1 MRALIVDDEA
11 RVRKAVK
18 ILVNWEQH
26 HITEV
31 LEAQSGSEAIQ
42 MIKEK
47 KPSLVIM
54 DMMMQDGDGLELM
67 SWVSEFSGH
76 IKFIVVSGHNDFDF
90 VRHTV
95 RHGGI
100 DYILKPIDADA
111 INIAVNKAVTSFLS
125 EEEERVHKYEQRIRL
140 NEIQPIYEE
149 KKLTALID
157 DPFTSELTLRRLIED
172 SVIPNHVGQAMLLL
186 LQTDPGDLPLL
197 QRFAGD
203 NELLHYALVNIC
215 NEFLHADHIG
225 TAFRYWSKPNEIV
238 ILLWRYDQVI
248 TLIDKINQGIFRTL
262 NRRMHFGISSVQK
275 FPADLSA
282 QHEEALQALCK
293 RNLLYHENNYHI
305 FSATDDN
312 LTPQSPYLSFIP
324 DEWRMAIM
332 TGRKEALAQVSKNW
346 IQGLSKLGFVSPEVL
361 ITWKSDA
368 IQFRQQIVREMTGE
382 DAEVIMKRLESKD
395 QLTPSPYPNGY
406 AFSLAAWRE
415 WVQAFMEQLLEVIIT
430 RQSREN
436 TSMNNIIKYIE
447 QHYHD
452 ELSLQEVAAKFFVSR
467 EYVSR
472 RFKQE
477 YGINFT
483 DYIGKYRIEKAK
495 LLMQN
500 QYLKLSQI
508 AEMVGF
514 HDVKYFSKVFKKQEG
529 LSPKEYRLTLP
540 EA

>member
-1 MRALIVDDEA
+1 
-11 RVRKAVK
+11 
-18 ILVNWEQH
+18 
-26 HITEV
+26 
-31 LEAQSGSEAIQ
+31 
-42 MIKEK
+42 
-47 KPSLVIM
+47 
-54 DMMMQDGDGLELM
+54 
-67 SWVSEFSGH
+67 
-76 IKFIVVSGHNDFDF
+76 
-90 VRHTV
+90 
-95 RHGGI
+95 
-100 DYILKPIDADA
+100 
-111 INIAVNKAVTSFLS
+111 
-125 EEEERVHKYEQRIRL
+125 
-140 NEIQPIYEE
+140 
-149 KKLTALID
+149 
-157 DPFTSELTLRRLIED
+157 
-172 SVIPNHVGQAMLLL
+172 
-186 LQTDPGDLPLL
+186 
-197 QRFAGD
+197 
-203 NELLHYALVNIC
+203 
-215 NEFLHADHIG
+215 
-225 TAFRYWSKPNEIV
+225 
-238 ILLWRYDQVI
+238 
-248 TLIDKINQGIFRTL
+248 
-262 NRRMHFGISSVQK
+262 
-275 FPADLSA
+275 
-282 QHEEALQALCK
+282 
-293 RNLLYHENNYHI
+293 
-305 FSATDDN
+305 
-312 LTPQSPYLSFIP
+312 
-324 DEWRMAIM
+324 MAIM
-332 TGRKEALAQVSKNW
+332 TGKKEALAQVSKNW

-406 AFSLAAWRE
+406 AFSLATWRE

-452 ELSLQEVAAKFFVSR
+452 ELSLQEVATKFFVSR